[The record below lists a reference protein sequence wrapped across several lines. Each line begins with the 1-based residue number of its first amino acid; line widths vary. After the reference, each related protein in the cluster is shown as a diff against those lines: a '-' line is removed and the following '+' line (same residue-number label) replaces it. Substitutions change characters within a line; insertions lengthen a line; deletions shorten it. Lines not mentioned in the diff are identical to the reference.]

1 MQQLICKCGLFRL
14 MLVTNN
20 YLDQRNKFVVNRWLD
35 SSTSGL
41 VLRALQSFCFLR
53 EVSER
58 I

>member
-20 YLDQRNKFVVNRWLD
+20 YLDQRNKFVVNCWLD
-35 SSTSGL
+35 SSSSGL
-41 VLRALQSFCFLR
+41 VLRTLQSFCLLR